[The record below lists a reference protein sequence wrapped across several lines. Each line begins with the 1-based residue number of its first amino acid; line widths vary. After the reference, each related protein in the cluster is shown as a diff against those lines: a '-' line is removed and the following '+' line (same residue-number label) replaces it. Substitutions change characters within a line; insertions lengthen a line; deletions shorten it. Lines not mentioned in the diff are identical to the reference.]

1 MAFEALPGLLCTLF
15 LRVGGGSRDSTFVSS
30 TCQSHLFQVHIW
42 SCVLSLEHFTI
53 YQLNR
58 QMLNHFL
65 HLLNLCCFR
74 QPANTTHSTLS
85 REAAS
90 KHAIPSFSAAR
101 KEGGRK
107 VQVLLDKLLES
118 YVRAD
123 KTLGYTLLCRRM
135 YSRLLLKQKGVFK
148 TSSKCTGGVGETAQ
162 IEARAQ
168 TIIFA
173 ATDQSL
179 TSFLGLL
186 NSSTSPAVPLKK

>member
-1 MAFEALPGLLCTLF
+1 M
-15 LRVGGGSRDSTFVSS
+15 
-30 TCQSHLFQVHIW
+30 
-42 SCVLSLEHFTI
+42 
-53 YQLNR
+53 
-58 QMLNHFL
+58 
-65 HLLNLCCFR
+65 
-74 QPANTTHSTLS
+74 
-85 REAAS
+85 
-90 KHAIPSFSAAR
+90 
-101 KEGGRK
+101 
-107 VQVLLDKLLES
+107 QVLLDKLLES

>member
-1 MAFEALPGLLCTLF
+1 MALSAIPVTMNESKHANSRTPSPLHLLSAHHPQNSRLSDYTGTQSAHRGLFTLHVFMAFEALPGLLCTLF

-90 KHAIPSFSAAR
+90 KHAIP
-101 KEGGRK
+101 
-107 VQVLLDKLLES
+107 
-118 YVRAD
+118 
-123 KTLGYTLLCRRM
+123 
-135 YSRLLLKQKGVFK
+135 
-148 TSSKCTGGVGETAQ
+148 
-162 IEARAQ
+162 
-168 TIIFA
+168 
-173 ATDQSL
+173 
-179 TSFLGLL
+179 
-186 NSSTSPAVPLKK
+186 